1 VDLNTVISNP
11 NTGVGTSAFGQINS
25 TAAGTG
31 SGFVAPADPRIM
43 QFAVKYV
50 F

>member
-1 VDLNTVISNP
+1 VFNHVALGNP
-11 NTGVGTSAFGQINS
+11 NVTFGNPNFGRITS
-25 TAAGTG
+25 TATGAG
-31 SGFVAPADPRIM
+31 PRIM